1 MPRGVKVERPAPAES
16 VEPLQASTVVIL
28 HPGSTL
34 MWLGRATDHLPQ
46 SIPHVIARRKP
57 QQCTVDIPDQTLL
70 VRDGLDHPDSETQ
83 KELALSVI
91 EQAIWSRKTSS
102 GSRKHQTTVSQYYRA
117 VLVVP
122 DSLDKNHIKEMMN
135 ILLCNLGFSSAI
147 IHQESVSS
155 VFGCGL
161 SAACVVDVGDEK
173 TSICCVEDGLVIPSS
188 RLWLQYGGR
197 DITRAF
203 FWLLRRVNFPYKECD
218 SNNRLDI
225 LLLHELKETF
235 CHLSQDIVG
244 GQVHEFQVHR
254 PFETPRSYQLKIG
267 DEAIEAPMGMFFPQL
282 FGIVGEK
289 LVYTKDSQ
297 YDDPEDLCDD
307 RYLLE
312 SQRGQD
318 QSSKQS
324 SGSKIGPSTETVPDL
339 EQNITTTMRT
349 GNKDMKFVSEKSLGL
364 DQAILHSINCCH
376 TAAPEETKRKMY
388 SSVLLIGGGFMFNGA
403 AAALQSRLQAKLP
416 PLHRK
421 LVDQVEVIARPKE
434 MDPRTICWKG
444 GAVLSILDSA
454 QELWISQ
461 REWTSIGVRVLRER
475 SPFIWTICN

>member
-1 MPRGVKVERPAPAES
+1 
-16 VEPLQASTVVIL
+16 
-28 HPGSTL
+28 
-34 MWLGRATDHLPQ
+34 
-46 SIPHVIARRKP
+46 
-57 QQCTVDIPDQTLL
+57 
-70 VRDGLDHPDSETQ
+70 
-83 KELALSVI
+83 
-91 EQAIWSRKTSS
+91 
-102 GSRKHQTTVSQYYRA
+102 
-117 VLVVP
+117 
-122 DSLDKNHIKEMMN
+122 
-135 ILLCNLGFSSAI
+135 
-147 IHQESVSS
+147 
-155 VFGCGL
+155 
-161 SAACVVDVGDEK
+161 
-173 TSICCVEDGLVIPSS
+173 
-188 RLWLQYGGR
+188 
-197 DITRAF
+197 
-203 FWLLRRVNFPYKECD
+203 
-218 SNNRLDI
+218 
-225 LLLHELKETF
+225 
-235 CHLSQDIVG
+235 
-244 GQVHEFQVHR
+244 
-254 PFETPRSYQLKIG
+254 
-267 DEAIEAPMGMFFPQL
+267 MGMFFPQL

-349 GNKDMKFVSEKSLGL
+349 GNKEMKFVSEKSLGL